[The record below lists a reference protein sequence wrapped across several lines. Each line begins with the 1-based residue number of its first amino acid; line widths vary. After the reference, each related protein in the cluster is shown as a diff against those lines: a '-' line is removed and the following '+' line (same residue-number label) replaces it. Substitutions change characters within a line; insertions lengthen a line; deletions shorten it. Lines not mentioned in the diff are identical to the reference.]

1 MPLLLRGL
9 DLPDN
14 EIRASVIDTLQAA
27 ATSSSEAGSKDNA
40 IVAEHAT
47 GLVSTMLKNSLVE
60 TMPSVVSRQILSLYP
75 LSLSLSNTVS
85 QRVRVAALR
94 YLATLPS
101 VVRYDV
107 LHPQKTTVIRELAKA
122 LDDPKRVVRSEAVE
136 AR

>member
-14 EIRASVIDTLQAA
+14 EIRAGVIDTLQAA
-27 ATSSSEAGSKDNA
+27 ATSGDKENNIVSEHAGS
-40 IVAEHAT
+40 
-47 GLVSTMLKNSLVE
+47 LVSTMLKNSLVSQ
-60 TMPSVVSRQILSLYP
+60 MPSVVSFVCLRCLRTTHPTSLP
-75 LSLSLSNTVS
+75 
-85 QRVRVAALR
+85 QKVRVAALR

-107 LHPQKTTVIRELAKA
+107 LHPQKATVIRELAKA

>member
-9 DLPDN
+9 DLPDS
-14 EIRASVIDTLQAA
+14 EIRAGVIDTLQAA
-27 ATSSSEAGSKDNA
+27 ATSGDKENSVVS
-40 IVAEHAT
+40 EHAAS
-47 GLVSTMLKNSLVE
+47 LVSTMLKNSLVSQ
-60 TMPSVVSRQILSLYP
+60 MPSVVSPLCPLYP
-75 LSLSLSNTVS
+75 SSRVGNDLLSFLP

-107 LHPQKTTVIRELAKA
+107 LHPQKATVIRELAKA
-122 LDDPKRVVRSEAVE
+122 LDDPKRMVRSEAVE